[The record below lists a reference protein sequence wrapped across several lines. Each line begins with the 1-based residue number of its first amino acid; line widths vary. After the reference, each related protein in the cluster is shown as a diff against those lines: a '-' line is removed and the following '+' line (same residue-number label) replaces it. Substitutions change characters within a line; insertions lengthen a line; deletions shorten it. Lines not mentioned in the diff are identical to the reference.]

1 MTFPLGQSHPGDLSA
16 SRSETSAI
24 TRHRGGEVR
33 TKVSDVRATQPQEI
47 ILQRWV

>member
-24 TRHRGGEVR
+24 TRHRGGKVR
-33 TKVSDVRATQPQEI
+33 TKVSNVRAIQT
-47 ILQRWV
+47 